1 MRRRVKS
8 LARDTRGVAA
18 VEFALLAPLMLV
30 LYFGMVEFCQGYMA
44 QKRADHVASMVAD
57 LTAQESDVTKA
68 ELTDYFAIGDL
79 IMKPFSS
86 ATLKQ
91 RVSSVTRISS
101 TTYRIDWSQTKGM
114 TQTLQPT
121 QTGIPANLLANGES
135 VIIGESFYTYDS
147 VFRSFL
153 PKPITFERRT
163 YLRPRTV
170 DLVTCSDC

>member
-1 MRRRVKS
+1 MRRSLQS
-8 LARDTRGVAA
+8 LACDTRGVAA

-30 LYFGMVEFCQGYMA
+30 LYFGMVELCQGYMA

-57 LTAQESDVTKA
+57 LAAQESDVTKA
-68 ELTDYFAIGDL
+68 ELADYFAIGDL

-101 TTYRIDWSQTKGM
+101 TTYRVDWSQTKGM
-114 TQTLQPT
+114 TQPLQAS
-121 QTGIPANLLANGES
+121 QAGIPSNMLANGES

-147 VFRSFL
+147 VFKSFL
-153 PKPITFERRT
+153 PKPIIFQPRT

-170 DLVTCSDC
+170 ELVTCSDC